1 MKTIYPFSPYKA
13 PTWRNW
19 SNYLFWLDNS
29 INSLEDYLNYFN
41 PNFFILNEAVSYNPS
56 NTWKEETYNIADT
69 SKCWYLFG
77 TTNKPMYFCLPGNLK
92 WRQGI
97 VNPNVKAYACLDTS
111 CFTETPTQNNA
122 VTLEEPTEEKHF
134 YTLKN
139 VIFAEN
145 ATLEEMNK
153 TINEEINKL
162 ISAGKLYEIPQSTVM
177 FAKKWVHQGLLQV
190 NNEETKNINHY
201 QFMALPIAALYLPN
215 SIANGLR
222 FQYIKNGQSVLG
234 ENIGFTLEFAPG
246 RYFHTNVENSS
257 KWSNGTLYTTQGAN
271 WKNSSATMSKI
282 IENCDGQV
290 WTNSYPLM
298 HECLIYDTSYS
309 DYPTEEF
316 IFDQEFSTENVNI
329 ANHATVLYNINAKN
343 INSNETANWNEF
355 VRVFIL

>member
-1 MKTIYPFSPYKA
+1 MKTIYPFSPYKVA
-13 PTWRNW
+13 TWCNW

-29 INSLEDYLNYFN
+29 INSLQDYLDYFN
-41 PNFFILNEAVSYNPS
+41 PNFFILNEAMSYNPS
-56 NTWKEETYNIADT
+56 NTWKEETYDIGST

-77 TTNKPMYFCLPGNLK
+77 TTNEPMYFCLPGNLK

-97 VNPNVKAYACLDTS
+97 VNPNVKAYACLDTN
-111 CFTETPTQNNA
+111 CFTETPIKDNA
-122 VTLEEPTEEKHF
+122 VTLEESTEGKHF
-134 YTLKN
+134 YEFNSTTLD
-139 VIFAEN
+139 N
-145 ATLEEMNK
+145 AIT
-153 TINEEINKL
+153 T
-162 ISAGKLYEIPQSTVM
+162 GKLYEIPQSTVM

-190 NNEETKNINHY
+190 NNEETKDINHY

-234 ENIGFTLEFAPG
+234 ENIGFTLEFAPS

-257 KWSNGTLYTTQGAN
+257 KWLNNATLYTTQGAN
-271 WKNSSATMSKI
+271 WENSSAAMSKI

-298 HECLIYDTSYS
+298 HECLIYDKSYS